1 MATVT
6 LGEILSTTGGRVIH
20 GNPDG
25 AFTGISI
32 DSRTI
37 REGELF
43 IALRGQ
49 KFDGHDFLMD
59 AMKKGRGAIVSNSA
73 AARHA
78 GERTV
83 VCVEDTLRALQAIAR
98 SMRMRG
104 HLTVIGITG
113 TNGKTTTKEL
123 VASILG
129 VKHAVMKNAGNLNNQ
144 IGLPLS
150 LTRRRENDEFAV
162 LEMGASANGE
172 IRELCSIALP
182 DYGIITNI
190 GPGHLEG
197 FGSLDMVRQTK
208 LELFDAV
215 KMIALNADD
224 RFLMEGVSQKTGK
237 KMPEVITFGME
248 KSADV
253 YARNISLEERHSVF
267 DLCVGEQCTRVAIHV
282 GGRFNIDNALAAAA
296 LCHGLGV
303 SPEEIKE
310 GIESFKGVPM
320 RLELKELFGARVIS
334 DAYNANPASME
345 EAIRELVR
353 LRKDRAMAV
362 LGDMLELG
370 THAEEAHRRLGKWM
384 AELPVDVFI
393 AVGEMMAKAAE
404 EFSAV
409 RTEAPSFLQESRI
422 VLSVSDSS
430 VAGKILSGICC
441 DGDTILVKGSR
452 EMRMERALGWEN
464 GTACGCLKDPAGG
477 PLREASNA
485 L

>member
-1 MATVT
+1 MAELT
-6 LGEILSTTGGRVIH
+6 LGEILSATGGRVVH
-20 GNPDG
+20 GDPDG
-25 AFTGISI
+25 VFTGISI

-43 IALRGQ
+43 IALSGQ
-49 KFDGHDFLMD
+49 RFDGHDFLMD

-73 AARHA
+73 SARNA
-78 GERTV
+78 GEKTV
-83 VCVEDTLRALQAIAR
+83 VCVDDTLKALQRIAR
-98 SMRMRG
+98 SVRMRRP
-104 HLTVIGITG
+104 LTVIGITG

-123 VASILG
+123 VASVLG
-129 VKHAVMKNAGNLNNQ
+129 MKRKVMKNMGNLNNQ

-150 LTRRRENDEFAV
+150 LTRREENDEFAV
-162 LEMGASANGE
+162 LEMGASANGD
-172 IRELCSIALP
+172 IRELCDIALP
-182 DYGIITNI
+182 DCGIITNI

-224 RFLMEGVSQKTGK
+224 RFLMEGVLRKTGK
-237 KMPEVITFGME
+237 NMPEVITFGIE

-253 YARNISLEERHSVF
+253 CARDISLEDRRSVF
-267 DLCVGEQCTRVAIHV
+267 DLCVGNRCARVAIHV
-282 GGRFNIDNALAAAA
+282 SGRFNIYNALAAAA

-303 SPEEIKE
+303 ALEDIKA

-320 RLELKELFGARVIS
+320 RLELKKLFGATVIS
-334 DAYNANPASME
+334 DAYNANPSSME

-353 LRKDRAMAV
+353 LRKDRAVAV

-370 THAEEAHRRLGKWM
+370 KHAEEAHRKLGKWM
-384 AELPVDVFI
+384 AELPVDIFV

-404 EFSAV
+404 EFSAI
-409 RTEAPSFLQESRI
+409 RTEGPSFLQESRI

-430 VAGKILSGICC
+430 VAGRILPGLCRE
-441 DGDTILVKGSR
+441 GDTILVKGSR
-452 EMRMERALGWEN
+452 EMRMEKVLERGN
-464 GTACGCLKDPAGG
+464 GKVCGCVKDTTGG
-477 PLREASNA
+477 PLREVRNA